1 MKILLVDDDQYLN
14 QQLSK
19 SLKAHNYVV
28 DIATDGE
35 SGWNYIESFE
45 YSLVILDIMLPKL
58 NGIALCRK
66 LRSHNYQMP
75 VLLLTARDSCEDKV
89 LGLDAGA
96 DDYLVKPIRAEELIA
111 RMRALLRRATIS
123 LPPVIHWGD
132 LTLNPA
138 KCEIS
143 YQKSVLPLTP
153 KEYGLMELFIR
164 SPYRVFSYDSIIE
177 HLWSIEE
184 PAADNTVRAHIKSL
198 RNKLKDAGGDPKL
211 IENVYG
217 IGYRIKSLD
226 DGSFSHQYSSLN
238 RPPLSVDETVT
249 EIWAKIKDKTIARV
263 ESIQAI
269 AMANSQDLN
278 DENNP
283 RQYAY
288 IEAHKLAGSLGTF
301 GYGRGS
307 EIARKIEYL
316 LAGEQPLDTD
326 KQTQIEKLTEDLLKE
341 LKKTPTQP
349 QTKEIKKHPQTTVQ
363 SLLIVDHDTILGE
376 QIIREA
382 HSRGLEARLAP
393 GVGIARAM
401 MVEYQPSIILL
412 ELNFPKPEEDGLM
425 LLEDIAYHHPEIP
438 VVIFSRRSSFI
449 DRLTVCRLGSRAFL
463 QKPMSSH
470 QIVEIVTGI
479 LNNNTIT
486 GTIIA
491 INDDP
496 QILELLE
503 ALLCPLGL
511 EVKTLN
517 TPRKFWQVLEISNPD
532 LLIIDV
538 EMPHYNG
545 IDLCQVIRNEPRWR
559 YLPILVLTNHTDPET
574 RAELFRAGA
583 DDFISKP
590 VVGPELIAR
599 LFSRLHRSRLW
610 RNIAEIDTLTGIENR
625 YKSTEDINRLIRI
638 AGRHKQPLCFAIL
651 DLDNFKD
658 INDQYG
664 HDTGDWVLHRFGEV
678 LKKAFRQEDIVGRW
692 GGEEFAVAMYG
703 TYKQDAMKRLQKV
716 LEEWRLEVLV
726 PEDHIAF
733 SVTFSGGVAQYP
745 EDGHDLQ
752 LLYRVADANLDQA
765 KQGGR
770 NQIIG

>member
-1 MKILLVDDDQYLN
+1 MKILLVDDDQSLN
-14 QQLSK
+14 QQLSQ
-19 SLKAHNYVV
+19 SLKSHNYVV
-28 DIATDGE
+28 DMATDGE

-45 YSLVILDIMLPKL
+45 YSLIILDIMLPKL

-96 DDYLVKPIRAEELIA
+96 DDYLVKPIMAEELIA
-111 RMRALLRRATIS
+111 RIRALLRRPTIA
-123 LPPVIHWGD
+123 LPPVIRWGD

-138 KCEIS
+138 KSEIL
-143 YQKSVLPLTP
+143 YKKSALDLTP

-164 SPYRVFSYDSIIE
+164 SPSRVFSYDAIIE
-177 HLWSIEE
+177 HLWCIEE

-198 RNKLKDAGGDPKL
+198 RNKLKAADANPQL

-217 IGYRIKSLD
+217 MGYRLKSAD
-226 DGSFSHQYSSLN
+226 NQSIQHKYSLSK
-238 RPPLSVDETVT
+238 PPSSVEETVN
-249 EIWAKIKDKTIARV
+249 EIWAKIRDKTIAKV
-263 ESIQAI
+263 ESIQDI
-269 AMANSQDLN
+269 AKANLPNLN
-278 DENNP
+278 ADNE
-283 RQYAY
+283 RRKDAY
-288 IEAHKLAGSLGTF
+288 VEAHKLAGSLGTF
-301 GYGRGS
+301 GYSRGS
-307 EIARKIEYL
+307 KIARKIEFL
-316 LAGEQPLDTD
+316 LGLEEPLTTD
-326 KQTQIEKLTEDLLKE
+326 KQRQIEQLTQDLLKE
-341 LKKTPTQP
+341 ITQQP
-349 QTKEIKKHPQTTVQ
+349 NQPKINLIKDLPNDSLP
-363 SLLIVDHDTILGE
+363 SLLIVDNDTILGE
-376 QIIREA
+376 KIIREA

-393 GVGIARAM
+393 SVGIARAM
-401 MVEYQPSIILL
+401 MMDYQPSLILL
-412 ELNFPKPEEDGLM
+412 ELNFPKGEEDGIM
-425 LLEDIAYHHPEIP
+425 LLEDIAYHHPQIP
-438 VVIFSRRSSFI
+438 VVIFSKRSSFI

-470 QIVEIVTGI
+470 QIMEIVTGI
-479 LNNNTIT
+479 LNHHNIT
-486 GTIIA
+486 GKIIV
-491 INDDP
+491 IDDDP

-503 ALLCPLGL
+503 ALLSPLGL
-511 EVKTLN
+511 QVKTLN
-517 TPRKFWQVLEISNPD
+517 SPRKFWQLLESSNPD

-559 YLPILVLTNHTDPET
+559 YLPILILTNHTDPET

-610 RNIAEIDTLTGIENR
+610 RSIAEIDTLTGVENR
-625 YKSTEDINRLIRI
+625 YKSTEDINRLIRL
-638 AGRHKQPLCFAIL
+638 ASRHKQPLCFAIL

-664 HDTGDWVLHRFGEV
+664 HETGDWVLHQFGEV
-678 LKKAFRQEDIVGRW
+678 LTKAFRQEDIVGRW

-703 TYKQDAMKRLQKV
+703 TSKQDAMNRLQKV
-716 LEEWRLEVLV
+716 LEEWRLEVLA
-726 PEDHIAF
+726 PEDNIAF

-745 EDGHDLQ
+745 EDGEDLQ
-752 LLYRVADANLDQA
+752 LLYRTADATLYKA
-765 KQGGR
+765 KKAGR
-770 NQIIG
+770 NQIMG